1 MHGKMRSTM
10 KSGFAALVGG
20 LALCGLAA
28 CGPVIG
34 AGVPGAAQ
42 IDALTVVGTDKSIV
56 DHVIS
61 YSSGKD
67 CSSVYLEKGNR
78 YCKEDEPVIK
88 PQVYCYRTLASM
100 TCYERPDPFANGQ
113 REIGNNDH
121 NLVQSHKSK

>member
-1 MHGKMRSTM
+1 MHGKMRSKM